1 VLAQLF
7 DTACRVSPLFRRF
20 LIRTWFQYLSRL
32 DKEAV
37 MPFMNFGYVSLDMHD
52 EQIISKDS
60 DSMHRYCIAMYR
72 HVAGAIDLEGL
83 DVLEVGSGRGG
94 GAAYIMRALHP
105 RSMTGVDIAE
115 NAVTFCNT
123 FYQAEGLRFLQGDAE
138 SLPFDDE
145 TFHAIV
151 NIESSYGYGN
161 MERFLQEVF
170 RVLRP
175 NGYFLFA
182 DYRPGGQVDR
192 LRQQF
197 LSAGFIVQK
206 EESIT
211 ANVIK
216 ALELDCERKVK
227 LIQQKAPQI
236 LHTSLFH
243 FAATP
248 GSKVY
253 EALRTG
259 VIDYRSFVLH
269 KR

>member
-1 VLAQLF
+1 MLAQLF

-20 LIRTWFQYLSRL
+20 LIRAWFQYLSRL
-32 DKEAV
+32 DKDAA
-37 MPFMNFGYVSLDMHD
+37 MPFMNFGYAGLDGHD
-52 EQIISKDS
+52 EQAIMEDS
-60 DSMHRYCIAMYR
+60 DAVHKYCIGMYR
-72 HVAGAIDLEGL
+72 HVAGAIDLKGL

-94 GAAYIMRALHP
+94 GAAYIMRSLHP

-123 FYQAEGLRFLQGDAE
+123 FYQVEGLRFVQGDAE

-161 MERFLQEVF
+161 MERFLQEVL

-197 LSAGFIVQK
+197 LSAGFIVLK
-206 EESIT
+206 EVRIT
-211 ANVIK
+211 DNVVK

-236 LHTSLFH
+236 LHTSLLH
-243 FAATP
+243 FAANP
-248 GSKVY
+248 GSEVY

-259 VIDYRSFVLH
+259 ATDYRSFVLH